1 MTSEWRTEPLNDV
14 ISYIAKGIP
23 PAYVEVEGENTVRV
37 LNQKCNRDFA
47 ISYAESR
54 LHDLNKR
61 NVPQEKYLRD
71 GDILINST
79 GTGTAGRIAQL
90 NTVPFPTIVDGH
102 MIILRGNE
110 KVKPLYLGYALKA
123 QQATVLQLD
132 EGSTGQT
139 ELNRDRLLAE
149 IEVSYPVSLDEQDAI
164 VSVLSAL
171 DDQIITNKRIN
182 HHLEQ
187 IAQAIFKSWFVDF
200 EPFGG
205 MMPDDWREG
214 TISDLGDVIG
224 GSTPSKAKPEYYAEH
239 GIAWITPKDL
249 SVNKNKF
256 IAHGADDITELGIR
270 NSSARLMPRGTVL
283 FSSRAPIG
291 YIAIA
296 RGEVCTNQG
305 FKSVVPKA
313 NVGTAFIYYFLIEN
327 LQIIEGM
334 ASGSTFKEVS
344 GSTMKGIPAI
354 VPDDDT
360 LRRFQEECTPIFE
373 KQELLE
379 AENAH
384 LAEIRDALLPRLM
397 SGELSVA
404 DLSR

>member
-149 IEVSYPVSLDEQDAI
+149 IEVSYPGSLDEQDAI

-182 HHLEQ
+182 HHL
-187 IAQAIFKSWFVDF
+187 AA
-200 EPFGG
+200 
-205 MMPDDWREG
+205 
-214 TISDLGDVIG
+214 
-224 GSTPSKAKPEYYAEH
+224 
-239 GIAWITPKDL
+239 
-249 SVNKNKF
+249 
-256 IAHGADDITELGIR
+256 
-270 NSSARLMPRGTVL
+270 
-283 FSSRAPIG
+283 
-291 YIAIA
+291 
-296 RGEVCTNQG
+296 
-305 FKSVVPKA
+305 
-313 NVGTAFIYYFLIEN
+313 
-327 LQIIEGM
+327 
-334 ASGSTFKEVS
+334 
-344 GSTMKGIPAI
+344 
-354 VPDDDT
+354 
-360 LRRFQEECTPIFE
+360 
-373 KQELLE
+373 
-379 AENAH
+379 
-384 LAEIRDALLPRLM
+384 
-397 SGELSVA
+397 
-404 DLSR
+404 